1 MPYTPCRTPQAV
13 PRVLTLYCE
22 HGSDQLARQAARVG
36 GGGAQR
42 SSRETKANNDVGV
55 AVLCDPQP

>member
-1 MPYTPCRTPQAV
+1 MPTAVQAV

-42 SSRETKANNDVGV
+42 SSRETKANNDVG
-55 AVLCDPQP
+55 AGPQGVGWG